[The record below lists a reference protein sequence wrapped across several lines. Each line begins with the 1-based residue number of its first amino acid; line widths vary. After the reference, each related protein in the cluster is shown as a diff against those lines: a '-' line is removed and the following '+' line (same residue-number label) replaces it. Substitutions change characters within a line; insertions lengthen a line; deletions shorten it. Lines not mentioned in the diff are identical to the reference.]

1 MIDKIKIT
9 LIDDEPLFI
18 EGLTLLFKNV
28 KNIVVTKTA
37 TNGYE
42 LLDDLENTSEFNF
55 PDIILVDIQMKPLDG
70 FDLVEMLKKKYSNIK
85 IIILS
90 SHYKTNVVGH
100 MIKLGVSA
108 FIPKNA
114 NKKLLIT
121 AIESV
126 YEHGIY
132 FSKSDQEMLI
142 QFMGSNSKR
151 SIFNNN
157 EELSNREIE
166 VLKLICDEYTS
177 QEIADKLFIS
187 KRTVEGHRQ
196 KVIDKIGAKNTVG
209 LVIYAIAN
217 KLHSLSKF

>member
-28 KNIVVTKTA
+28 KNIVITKTA

>member
-1 MIDKIKIT
+1 MIDKIKIA
-9 LIDDEPLFI
+9 LIDDEPLFV

-42 LLDDLENTSEFNF
+42 LLDDLENISEFNF

>member
-9 LIDDEPLFI
+9 LIDDEPLFV

-28 KNIVVTKTA
+28 KNIVITKTA

>member
-1 MIDKIKIT
+1 MIDKIKIA
-9 LIDDEPLFI
+9 LIDDEPLFV
-18 EGLTLLFKNV
+18 EGLTFLFKNV

-37 TNGYE
+37 TNGYK

>member
-1 MIDKIKIT
+1 
-9 LIDDEPLFI
+9 
-18 EGLTLLFKNV
+18 
-28 KNIVVTKTA
+28 
-37 TNGYE
+37 
-42 LLDDLENTSEFNF
+42 
-55 PDIILVDIQMKPLDG
+55 
-70 FDLVEMLKKKYSNIK
+70 
-85 IIILS
+85 
-90 SHYKTNVVGH
+90 

-114 NKKLLIT
+114 NKKSLIT

-151 SIFNNN
+151 SVFNNN

-166 VLKLICDEYTS
+166 VLKLICNEYTS

-217 KLHSLSKF
+217 KLHTLSKF

>member
-28 KNIVVTKTA
+28 KNIVITKTA

-142 QFMGSNSKR
+142 HFMGSNSKR
-151 SIFNNN
+151 SIFKND

-166 VLKLICDEYTS
+166 VLKLICNEYTS

>member
-42 LLDDLENTSEFNF
+42 LLDDLENTSEFNS